1 MYNKITLIGYLGRD
15 AEEWETRHGEVYV
28 LRVATHYKGE
38 TTWHRVDFANP
49 GTAKVTRYLTAGTLV
64 HVEGR
69 LESIRY
75 TNKHGHQATFYKV
88 AADKLHV
95 LRYSRGQEASPSEDI
110 NKRFPGDPSLIDFDQ
125 DVPF

>member
-15 AEEWETRHGEVYV
+15 AEEWETRHGQVYV

-38 TTWHRVDFANP
+38 TTWHRVDFSNP

-75 TNKHGHQATFYKV
+75 TNKYGHQATFYKV
-88 AADKLHV
+88 VADKLHV
-95 LRYSRGQEASPSEDI
+95 LRYSREQKEGTTEDI
-110 NKRFPGDPSLIDFDQ
+110 NKRFPVDPRLIDLDQ

>member
-15 AEEWETRHGEVYV
+15 AEERATRHGEVYV
-28 LRVATHYKGE
+28 LRVATNYKGE
-38 TTWHRVDFANP
+38 TTWHTVDLP
-49 GTAKVTRYLTAGTLV
+49 GPRSAKVTRYLTTGALV

-95 LRYSRGQEASPSEDI
+95 LRYPREREAAPSEDI

>member
-15 AEEWETRHGEVYV
+15 AEEWETRHGQVYV
-28 LRVATHYKGE
+28 LQVATQHKGE
-38 TTWHRVDFANP
+38 TTWHRVDFPNP

-75 TNKHGHQATFYKV
+75 TNRHGHQATFYKV
-88 AADKLHV
+88 VADKLHV
-95 LRYSRGQEASPSEDI
+95 LRYSREQEEETPEDI
-110 NKRFPGDPSLIDFDQ
+110 NKRFPGDPRLIDFDQ
-125 DVPF
+125 EVPF